1 MCSLWQKSQRD
12 EIKLDEAQSQQQA
25 RAAAFMSP
33 MQQYGS
39 SILQLTNPD
48 QELLKMELTFR
59 AQILNED
66 GKAKQIGQPLLNDE
80 GISSVIG
87 QVQSVV
93 NQVTIM
99 SNFQEKDIPMLIDFL
114 GDTLSK
120 DLMMNRKAYEIE
132 TAAAR
137 DKIYFVSL
145 STAYVT
151 LKRALNNGERGF
163 WKGSQQDIRQTIET
177 GSQSKGLFGM
187 LGWGKR
193 SST

>member
-66 GKAKQIGQPLLNDE
+66 GKQNR
-80 GISSVIG
+80 SV
-87 QVQSVV
+87 S
-93 NQVTIM
+93 
-99 SNFQEKDIPMLIDFL
+99 LC
-114 GDTLSK
+114 
-120 DLMMNRKAYEIE
+120 LMMRE
-132 TAAAR
+132 
-137 DKIYFVSL
+137 FH
-145 STAYVT
+145 
-151 LKRALNNGERGF
+151 
-163 WKGSQQDIRQTIET
+163 Q
-177 GSQSKGLFGM
+177 
-187 LGWGKR
+187 
-193 SST
+193 